1 MAPEAALAT
10 QRSKEGVG
18 TMLWGA
24 FSVESVC
31 SMMHEPLRSGGV
43 GKKKKGKNEGVRLR
57 WWR

>member
-43 GKKKKGKNEGVRLR
+43 GKKKKRKMRA
-57 WWR
+57 